1 MRRSERSAS
10 DECDLP
16 MSVVHQGGA
25 PRVPH
30 PPVNYQKLLRPLMIM
45 CPATARATDTGFE
58 LDAVPSIPW
67 RRQLLVDCLEC
78 GQDHEWRLED
88 SFLG

>member
-1 MRRSERSAS
+1 M
-10 DECDLP
+10 
-16 MSVVHQGGA
+16 
-25 PRVPH
+25 PH

-78 GQDHEWRLED
+78 GQDHEWRLEAD
-88 SFLG
+88 LQRTKEFQSRRVLRIRNKIHRQ

>member
-1 MRRSERSAS
+1 
-10 DECDLP
+10 
-16 MSVVHQGGA
+16 MSVIDGGRA
-25 PRVPH
+25 PHVPE
-30 PPVNYQKLLRPLMIM
+30 PPFSYQKLLRRLMIM
-45 CPATARATDTGFE
+45 CPTTARATDTGFE
-58 LDAVPSIPW
+58 LDAVPSIPG